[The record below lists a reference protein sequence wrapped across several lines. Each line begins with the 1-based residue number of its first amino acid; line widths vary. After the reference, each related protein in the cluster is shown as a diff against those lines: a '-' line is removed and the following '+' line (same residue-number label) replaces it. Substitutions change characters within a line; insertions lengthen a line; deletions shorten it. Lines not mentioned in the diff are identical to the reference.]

1 MHDVKTAQ
9 TPLTEVVRTLE
20 ARIESVVSEMA
31 DLTVRE
37 IAFYRGP
44 TVSREALC
52 AGLRGSVGF
61 ILMHLADDGMAPH
74 DVSAPTE
81 TGRTRALQGAPLAD
95 VLRVYRLSFAYFW
108 EQLLMQARA
117 SGEDGTQA
125 LLAAASRIWAL
136 AEAYSTALTESYRE
150 AAAERMVEADR
161 RRSALVAALLD
172 GTGTDGEE
180 VWETARLLGFPPQ
193 GRYLVA
199 VAETTRPGDPP
210 LPGLQHRLRALDVGS
225 AWRPQPGCEV
235 GILSLPARGK
245 VSAVLDA
252 LRATATARVGLSP
265 LYLTLDHTRHS
276 LRYAQVALD
285 SLPPDGIGL
294 RQLDDTPL
302 TDLVLANLDSTRRA
316 VNRVLGGLLCL
327 PDNERTTLLATAPAW
342 LGAHGSATD
351 AAEALYCH
359 PNTVRYRM
367 RRLEE
372 HLRGS
377 LEDPLVIGELA
388 IALDA
393 LGVLPA
399 LLHDH
404 PAPPAAH

>member
-1 MHDVKTAQ
+1 MVQA
-9 TPLTEVVRTLE
+9 LE
-20 ARIESVVSEMA
+20 ARLEDIVAAMA

-37 IAFYRGP
+37 IPFYRGP

-52 AGLRGSVGF
+52 TGLRGSAVF
-61 ILMHLADDGMAPH
+61 LLTHLADRGAAPY
-74 DVSAPTE
+74 DVSAPTA

-95 VLRVYRLSFAYFW
+95 VLRVYRLGFAFFW
-108 EQLLMQARA
+108 EQLLAESRTF
-117 SGEDGTQA
+117 GEDATQA
-125 LLAAASRIWAL
+125 LLAAASRIWVL
-136 AEAYSTALTESYRE
+136 ADAYSTALTDSYRE

-172 GTGTDGEE
+172 GPGTDGEE

-193 GRYLVA
+193 GRFLVA
-199 VAETTRPGDPP
+199 VAETTSPGEPP
-210 LPGLQHRLRALDVGS
+210 LPGLQHRLHALDTGT
-225 AWRPQPGCEV
+225 AWRARSGCEI
-235 GILSLPARGK
+235 GILSLPAH
-245 VSAVLDA
+245 AQEAPVLDA
-252 LRATATARVGLSP
+252 LRATATGRVGLSP
-265 LYLTLDHTRHS
+265 LYRSLDHTRRC

-285 SLPPDGIGL
+285 SLPPGRAGL

-327 PDNERTTLLATAPAW
+327 PDNDRTTLLATARAW

-351 AAEALYCH
+351 AAAALYCH
-359 PNTVRYRM
+359 PNTVRYRL

-377 LEDPLVIGELA
+377 LEDPLVVGELA
-388 IALDA
+388 VALDA
-393 LGVLPA
+393 LGAFPT

-404 PAPPAAH
+404 QALPGSSWADGQ